1 MALHDDIG
9 MNGQEDMRQTPRRH
23 FSNANSRPSL
33 LILAA
38 VLILSSCS
46 KTPQQHPAPSPAKQS
61 DPVYVNQQYGFR
73 FDLPSDWKGYTVHS
87 ETWEGTTQTDPPR
100 KEHGPKIIL
109 RDPRWTESA
118 PRQDI
123 PIMVFTLSQWN
134 QDLVV
139 SAAPVPPSELGR
151 NTHYVF
157 ALPPR
162 YNFAF
167 PDGFQE
173 VDTIIQGKPLHAF

>member
-1 MALHDDIG
+1 LRPALL
-9 MNGQEDMRQTPRRH
+9 
-23 FSNANSRPSL
+23 A
-33 LILAA
+33 LAA
-38 VLILSSCS
+38 GILLSSCS
-46 KTPQQHPAPSPAKQS
+46 KSPQQPATLSSAKQS
-61 DPVYVNQQYGFR
+61 NPVYVNQQYGFR
-73 FDLPSDWKGYTVHS
+73 FDLPTDWNGYTVHT
-87 ETWEGTTQTDPPR
+87 EQWEGTTQTKPPR

-109 RDPRWTESA
+109 RDPRWTESV

-123 PIMVFTLSQWN
+123 PIMVFTLAQWN
-134 QDLVV
+134 EDLVV

-151 NTHYVF
+151 NAHYVF

-173 VDTIIQGKPLHAF
+173 VETILQGNPFHAF

>member
-1 MALHDDIG
+1 MRLIACRSFKTTNLRPALLVL
-9 MNGQEDMRQTPRRH
+9 T
-23 FSNANSRPSL
+23 
-33 LILAA
+33 AA
-38 VLILSSCS
+38 LILSSCS
-46 KTPQQHPAPSPAKQS
+46 KHPQQAAPVPAKQS
-61 DPVYVNQQYGFR
+61 NPVYVNQQYGFR
-73 FDLPSDWKGYTVHS
+73 FNLPADWKGYTVRM
-87 ETWEGTTQTDPPR
+87 EQWEGTTQTAPPR

-123 PIMVFTLSQWN
+123 PIMVFTLNQWN
-134 QDLVV
+134 EDLVV
-139 SAAPVPPSELGR
+139 SAAPIPPSELGR
-151 NTHYVF
+151 NSHYVF

-173 VDTIIQGKPLHAF
+173 VETILQNKPLHAF

>member
-1 MALHDDIG
+1 MRLITRRSFKTNNLHPAPLVL
-9 MNGQEDMRQTPRRH
+9 T
-23 FSNANSRPSL
+23 
-33 LILAA
+33 A

-46 KTPQQHPAPSPAKQS
+46 KAPQQPAAPTAAKQS
-61 DPVYVNQQYGFR
+61 NPIYVNQQYGFR
-73 FDLPSDWKGYTVHS
+73 FDLPTDWKGYTVRM
-87 ETWEGTTQTDPPR
+87 EQWDGTTQTNPPR

-123 PIMVFTLSQWN
+123 PIMVFTLAQWN
-134 QDLVV
+134 EDLVV
-139 SAAPVPPSELGR
+139 SAAPIPPSELGR
-151 NTHYVF
+151 NTRYVF

-173 VDTIIQGKPLHAF
+173 VETILQGKPLHAF